1 LSIDDISLDNVPYTR
16 IIRDLHS
23 KEKFKCSDC
32 EKKIKGNMYY
42 KSLDEKFAFH
52 LVCFYKTY
60 KTEKT
65 TRFEILK
72 RRSKRRSEQKK
83 HQKDEILKK
92 NFKKFIWEGDII
104 YTIDLNDE
112 VWLHI

>member
-1 LSIDDISLDNVPYTR
+1 LSTEDISTDNTPFTR

-23 KEKFKCSDC
+23 KEKLKCSDC

-52 LVCFYKTY
+52 LLCFHKTY
-60 KTEKT
+60 KTGKS

-72 RRSKRRSEQKK
+72 RQSKRRSAFKK
-83 HQKDEILKK
+83 NQKDEILKK
-92 NFKKFIWEGDII
+92 NANKYIWEGSMI
-104 YTIDLNDE
+104 YTIDMNDE
-112 VWLHI
+112 VWIHI